1 MIKLKNKLHQWLVI
15 IVLNK
20 YLSNQMKYN
29 KIIIRITNKYLIN
42 QLKYNKI
49 INNIKSLKRFS
60 KRLIM
65 IFNKIKKKNS
75 MLDLYNNQEKK
86 FDLNWWECLKVKC
99 KIPLEAIL
107 YQKEK
112 FKYKKELLKYYLEKV
127 NIKSIF

>member
-1 MIKLKNKLHQWLVI
+1 
-15 IVLNK
+15 
-20 YLSNQMKYN
+20 MKYN

-86 FDLNWWECLKVKC
+86 FDLN
-99 KIPLEAIL
+99 
-107 YQKEK
+107 
-112 FKYKKELLKYYLEKV
+112 
-127 NIKSIF
+127 